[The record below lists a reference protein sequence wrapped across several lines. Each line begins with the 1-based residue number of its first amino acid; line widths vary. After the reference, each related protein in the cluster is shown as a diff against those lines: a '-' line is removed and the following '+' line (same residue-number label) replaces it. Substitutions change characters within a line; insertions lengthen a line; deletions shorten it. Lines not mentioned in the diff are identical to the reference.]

1 MRHLAKL
8 LIFCVLTLFFWQ
20 NAQAD
25 DDMPALAQIT
35 VSVTDRSPE
44 QLQQGM
50 QAAFSQALIQ
60 LSNNPQVMTEA
71 AIQSANANVSQWV
84 QSYSYSQ
91 MPNATPQSPLQLQ
104 VSFDQT
110 ALKKLLKN
118 AGQKISTPI
127 PAATPVVQNT
137 PAVTP
142 ADPNQP
148 LTLVYFQTDA
158 ANLKNMQASAQKT
171 TSNLGEK
178 IIFPELDLSDQAIIG
193 SADANTLLTTQQLQ
207 QFSQRYGVLSILD
220 GQISQQPDQSWRG
233 NFNYLL
239 NDQATAFTAT
249 GATSDAV
256 ISIAFNNMQKIMNG
270 TYTPDI
276 SDSNNNIN
284 PNSNNTAAP
293 GGITLEVIGVND
305 IADYAKIMS
314 YLKNIGDVKQA
325 TVKDMNPSGIV
336 VQINLSDGLAQFQ
349 QTLSSE
355 GHLKPVDDSAK
366 PTDGVAD
373 LYYYWVQS

>member
-1 MRHLAKL
+1 MRYFPKI

-20 NAQAD
+20 TTQAD
-25 DDMPALAQIT
+25 DDTPALAQIT

-50 QAAFSQALIQ
+50 QTAFSQALIQ

-84 QSYSYSQ
+84 QSYSYSSQ
-91 MPNATPQSPLQLQ
+91 TANATPQSPLQLQ

-118 AGQKISTPI
+118 AGQKISAPT
-127 PAATPVVQNT
+127 ATPVVQNT
-137 PAVTP
+137 PTVTP

-148 LTLVYFQTDA
+148 LTLVYFQADA
-158 ANLKNMQASAQKT
+158 DNLKNLQASAQKI

-193 SADANTLLTTQQLQ
+193 STDVNTLLTTQQLQ

-239 NDQATAFTAT
+239 NDQATAFTVT
-249 GATSDAV
+249 GTTSDSV
-256 ISIAFNNMQKIMNG
+256 ISIALNNMQKIMNG
-270 TYTPDI
+270 TYTPEI
-276 SDSNNNIN
+276 SDSSNNNNIN
-284 PNSNNTAAP
+284 INNTP
-293 GGITLEVIGVND
+293 TSSGITLEVIGVND
-305 IADYAKIMS
+305 IADYAKIMT

-336 VQINLSDGLAQFQ
+336 VQVNLSDSLAQFQ
-349 QTLSSE
+349 QTLSTE

-366 PTDGVAD
+366 PTDGAAD